1 MYQLPVEMLI
11 DLRKLLFW
19 QKIRNSDCELL
30 MHFFGLCSA
39 GLFDT
44 LSNKY
49 NLVNNRK
56 LNRNKIVENMYEI
69 VRSKLD
75 SV

>member
-19 QKIRNSDCELL
+19 RKIRNSNCELL
-30 MHFFGLCSA
+30 RHFFGYGSA

-44 LSNKY
+44 LS

-56 LNRNKIVENMYEI
+56 LNRNEIVDDMYEI
-69 VRSKLD
+69 VRSNMG